1 MGEGK
6 QDVNVTSIAFVVFSA
21 VCVIAG
27 IRSVLLQM
35 PVTGGVAIAA
45 AVISYMAS
53 NSAKRRRWFD
63 VVVLSLILYTVVD
76 LVAIAAGR

>member
-1 MGEGK
+1 MVEGK
-6 QDVNVTSIAFVVFSA
+6 QDINLISIAFVVFSA
-21 VCVIAG
+21 VCAIAG

-35 PVTGGVAIAA
+35 PVTGGVAISA

>member
-1 MGEGK
+1 MAASK
-6 QDVNVTSIAFVVFSA
+6 QDFNLISIAFVVFSA
-21 VCVIAG
+21 VCAIAG
-27 IRSVLLQM
+27 IRFILLQM
-35 PVTGGVAIAA
+35 PMTGGVAISA

-53 NSAKRRRWFD
+53 NSARRRRLFD